1 MSATRPFSGT
11 GRPATQKAVPR
22 QGAKPANPARKFLMF
37 SLGADEHE
45 LAQCLAKKR
54 LHLVAAG
61 ARADN
66 VPGQPEEQAR
76 FISGL
81 RDRPMQCVRDWFY
94 ANSSFGE
101 LPDVQEACRI
111 LSDETE
117 VGALGKAEQRL
128 YWRSILAAFVQQ
140 QDSQAVSTFLQGV
153 SIVQAPALPKLM
165 KAQGIS
171 VKPSSAAQPAKGI
184 DADAAASGKLAEAAP
199 RRRPSAAVEPALSLS
214 DVQIDD
220 KSVLTV
226 LGRRTKV
233 LPSGQFFI
241 HVSGILLGDSAVCL
255 SPEESREVFPDT
267 GDATGFPGTIHASA
281 SSAESLSLWRVE
293 HRNPDKKAQYVVT
306 DFLSHTYEVFD
317 VPHPS
322 SEPDLVRDW
331 IREVYAPAQD
341 VFPVFRLLDGP
352 MLKLPAETT
361 DPRTANFDAALSLYP
376 SHPAVRWNG
385 RTVVI
390 KPFPAT
396 NLQYDC
402 APVRTAVKKLLR
414 EAAELSGLPSLTKR
428 QIGDIADAADRHSTD
443 ATVRQSIPRARA
455 RLEQLFGNRDELQT
469 LADDIL
475 LLPAVKDAVEEE
487 KKRAAAAVREEAEA
501 SKAELGKLAAEKQQ
515 LQAEIESLRQSK
527 KKEAAAVSREIR
539 QAFDRAGTDGLKT
552 LAGISV
558 FKSILGLSADGL
570 PAATVA
576 ALPVERANPVPA
588 AAEHA
593 AAPEHIRIADSEK
606 LRQVLAG
613 WRLHNGLS
621 MRMLQAL
628 IAAAATQGVAI
639 LAGGRRHQA
648 AAALASTLAA
658 GTGCTVSVSGDMF
671 SISDLMNAPAA
682 VTDAGGTRAMPLGA
696 FIAQQQSAGL
706 VSVVRLRGANR
717 VPPESLIPELLEV
730 AGAPLPGAA
739 LTWTGKD
746 GPLQIL
752 APACPAVFLLELAH
766 GRSVFPFT
774 PPLAW
779 EIPLIDTDAPWDDYH
794 DPEFEVPAPCAAM
807 APDFFTALASA
818 GAVPLP
824 SARELPR
831 NAVDAARKMK
841 GACLAAGLDAAD
853 SALIPLVALA
863 HCRTDGDA
871 LADMLGAAGGEL
883 APAFAAYAAEAPF
896 NEIFDMGED

>member
-1 MSATRPFSGT
+1 
-11 GRPATQKAVPR
+11 
-22 QGAKPANPARKFLMF
+22 MF
-37 SLGADEHE
+37 SLGANEHE

-66 VPGQPEEQAR
+66 VPAQLEEQAR

-94 ANSSFGE
+94 ANASFVD
-101 LPDVQEACRI
+101 LPNLLEACKV
-111 LSDETE
+111 LSDEAE
-117 VGALGKAEQRL
+117 ASALEKAKQRL
-128 YWRSILAAFVQQ
+128 YWRSVLAAFVQQ
-140 QDSQAVSTFLQGV
+140 RDSQAVDAFLQGASV
-153 SIVQAPALPKLM
+153 AQAPVLPALM
-165 KAQGIS
+165 KDAGVRPI
-171 VKPSSAAQPAKGI
+171 KPSGAEPPAKG
-184 DADAAASGKLAEAAP
+184 AVLDAAASGKRAGAEP
-199 RRRPSAAVEPALSLS
+199 RMRPSAAIEPTLSLH

-241 HVSGILLGDSAVCL
+241 QVSGILLGDSAVCL

-267 GDATGFPGTIHASA
+267 GDATGFPGTVHASA

-293 HRNPDKKAQYVVT
+293 HKSPDKKAQYVVT

-331 IREVYAPAQD
+331 IKEIYVPAQD

-352 MLKLPAETT
+352 ILKLPAETT
-361 DPRTANFDAALSLYP
+361 DTRTANFDSALSLYP

-385 RTVVI
+385 RTIVI

-402 APVRTAVKKLLR
+402 APVRTAVRKLLR
-414 EAAELSGLPSLTKR
+414 ETAELSGLPSLTKR
-428 QIGDIADAADRHSTD
+428 QVGDIADAAARHSTD
-443 ATVRQSIPRARA
+443 ATIKQSIPRARA
-455 RLEQLFGNRDELQT
+455 RLEQLFENRDELQS
-469 LADDIL
+469 LVDDIL
-475 LLPAVKDAVEEE
+475 LLPSVKDAIELE
-487 KKRAAAAVREEAEA
+487 KTRAAAAVREEAQA
-501 SKAELGKLAAEKQQ
+501 SKAELGKLAAEKQK
-515 LQAEIESLRQSK
+515 LQADIESLKQSK
-527 KKEAAAVSREIR
+527 KKESAAISHEVR
-539 QAFDRAGTDGLKT
+539 QAFDRAGADGFKT

-558 FKSILGLSADGL
+558 FKNILGL
-570 PAATVA
+570 PAGA
-576 ALPVERANPVPA
+576 APA
-588 AAEHA
+588 AAPTAIPVETESPPA
-593 AAPEHIRIADSEK
+593 SARPAIPSGHIRIADPEG
-606 LRQVLAG
+606 LGQVLSG
-613 WRLHNGLS
+613 WHLHNGLS
-621 MRMLQAL
+621 TRMLQAL

-639 LAGGRRHQA
+639 LAGARRHEA

-682 VTDAGGTRAMPLGA
+682 VKDAGGTRAMPLGA

-717 VPPESLIPELLEV
+717 VPPESLIPELLEL
-730 AGAPLPGAA
+730 AGAPVPGAA

-746 GPLQIL
+746 GSLQVL
-752 APACPAVFLLELAH
+752 APTCPAVFLLEFAQ

-794 DPEFEVPAPCAAM
+794 DPEFEVPAPCAAV
-807 APDFFTALASA
+807 APGFFAALASG

-824 SARELPR
+824 SARGLPR

-841 GACLAAGLDAAD
+841 GACMAVGLGAAE

-863 HCRTDGDA
+863 HCRTDGET
-871 LADMLGAAGGEL
+871 LAGMATAAGGEL
-883 APAFAAYAAEAPF
+883 APAFGAYVAETPF
-896 NEIFDMGED
+896 NEIFDMGEA